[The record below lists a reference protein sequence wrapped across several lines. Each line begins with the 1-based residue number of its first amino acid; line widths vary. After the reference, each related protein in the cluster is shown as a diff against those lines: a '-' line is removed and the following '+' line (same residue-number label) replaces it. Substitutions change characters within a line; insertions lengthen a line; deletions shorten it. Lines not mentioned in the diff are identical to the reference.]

1 MIKRLHITLVLIFL
15 GIVASAQVKI
25 GTNSSVVNP
34 NSILELESTDK
45 GLLLSRVALTST
57 TSFLPLAAHIQGMM
71 VYNTAATG
79 DVLPGI
85 YTNNGGK
92 WVATASATVTDAT
105 ATSGGIINT
114 TTQTLGTG
122 AKTFTNDLVVN
133 GVTFGKGTGGVNTN
147 TAIGNSALLSN
158 STGTLN
164 TATGYNAL
172 LKNSTGASNTATGNN
187 ALLKNTTGATNT
199 ATGNSTL
206 LFNTSG
212 SHNTATGEGSLLFN
226 LTGNSNTATG
236 EYSNYMNST
245 GNNNTAIGEYALYQN
260 TTGSN
265 NTALGNYSLRGN
277 YIGTNNSALGSYTIF
292 AGDFNNSTAIGAGA
306 AIYASNNIQI
316 GNNQITKATVQ
327 VAWTI
332 TSDRRWKSDIKT
344 SNLGLD
350 FIKQLHPVSYLR
362 KNDESKKTEYGFIAQ
377 ELEEILHKIGIT
389 NSGILTKDGQGMY
402 QVRYNDFMAPIVK
415 AIQEQQ
421 IIIEAQQKQ
430 IDELK
435 VLVEQLATKK

>member
-1 MIKRLHITLVLIFL
+1 MIKKKYFTILFIFL
-15 GIVASAQVKI
+15 AILASAQVKI
-25 GTNSSVVNP
+25 GVNSTVVNP
-34 NSILELESTDK
+34 NSLLELESNDK

-57 TSFLPLAAHIQGMM
+57 NSFLPLAAHIQGMM
-71 VYNTAATG
+71 VYNTANAG

-85 YTNNGGK
+85 YTNNGVK

-122 AKTFTNDLVVN
+122 AKTFTNDLIVHGITV
-133 GVTFGKGTGGVNTN
+133 GTGAGSTSTN
-147 TAIGNSALLSN
+147 TAIGRSALLS
-158 STGTLN
+158 
-164 TATGYNAL
+164 
-172 LKNSTGASNTATGNN
+172 NSTGASNTATGNN

-226 LTGNSNTATG
+226 IIGNSNTATG
-236 EYSNYMNST
+236 EYSNYMNSS
-245 GNNNTAIGEYALYQN
+245 GNNNTSIGEYALYQN
-260 TTGSN
+260 TTGSS

-277 YIGTNNSALGSYTIF
+277 YTGSNNSALGSYTRF
-292 AGDFNNSTAIGAGA
+292 AGDFNNSTAIGAEA

-332 TSDRRWKSDIKT
+332 TSDRRWKSNIKT

-350 FIKQLHPVSYLR
+350 FIKQLRPVSYLR

-377 ELEEILHKIGIT
+377 ELEETLHKIGAK
-389 NSGILTKDGQGMY
+389 NAGILSKDGQGMY
-402 QVRYNDFMAPIVK
+402 QVRYNDFIAPMVK

-421 IIIEAQQKQ
+421 ITIEAQQKQ
-430 IDELK
+430 IDDLK
-435 VLVEQLATKK
+435 MLLEQLLAKKVIENTNQK